1 MATPIP
7 RNRAAFSLQEIALA
21 TAGQVSGGAPS
32 LAVCGVTGDSRAVEP
47 GNLYVALRG
56 ERHDGHHFVAD
67 AFARGAAAA
76 LVQDSAAVA
85 GDRPSIVVP
94 DTLHALGSLAATH
107 RKRWGG
113 RVVAIT
119 GSAGK
124 TTTKEL
130 TFAALRAAGARAG
143 RTEGNLNNLIG
154 TPMTLLGLDAG
165 MDVAVIEVGTSAPG
179 EIARLAEICEPDVG
193 VVTSVSAAHTLG
205 LGSVEAVAREKASL
219 LWALPAFGTAIYC
232 ADDPEIARQ
241 LGGIRAERR
250 VSFGSAAGADVRL
263 LKRTLGPAPD
273 MTCELQVASS
283 GLILHSRLRLFGI
296 GPALDAA
303 AAIAAVRAV
312 FGNAALEA
320 AARGLGDVPA
330 VPGRLSPLPG
340 PAGSLIL
347 DDTYNANP
355 ASMRFSID
363 TAIELA
369 RVRSGRALFVL
380 GDMLELGDRSRAEH
394 EAIGRQA
401 AQPHVAAFFACGV
414 DMTAAAETAR
424 EHARATG
431 HELSIVHLSDP
442 AGAAALLRP
451 LLRSGDVVL
460 IKGSRSMSMERAV
473 ATLTAAEEERS

>member
-7 RNRAAFSLQEIALA
+7 RNRAAFSLHEIAAA
-21 TAGQVSGGAPS
+21 TAGQVSGGAAS
-32 LAVCGVTGDSRAVEP
+32 LPLSGVTGDSRAVEP

-56 ERHDGHHFVAD
+56 ERHDGHRFVTD

-76 LVQDSAAVA
+76 LVQDASAVPA
-85 GDRPSIVVP
+85 DRPSIVVS
-94 DTLHALGSLAATH
+94 DTLYALGALAAAH
-107 RKRWGG
+107 RARWGG

-130 TFAALRAAGARAG
+130 TFAALRAAGARAL
-143 RTEGNLNNLIG
+143 RTQGNLNNLVG
-154 TPMTLLGLDAG
+154 APMTLFGLDAG
-165 MDVAVIEVGTSAPG
+165 VDIAVIEVGTSAPG
-179 EIARLAEICEPDVG
+179 EIARLAEICRPEVG
-193 VVTSVSAAHTLG
+193 VVTSVSAAHTVG
-205 LGSVEAVAREKASL
+205 LGSVERVAEEKAAL
-219 LWALPAFGTAIYC
+219 LWAVPASGTAIYC
-232 ADDPEIARQ
+232 SDTPEIAGQ
-241 LGGIRAERR
+241 LRAVRAERV
-250 VSFGSAAGADVRL
+250 VSFGSAAGAEVRL

-273 MTCELQVASS
+273 MTCEVQMAST
-283 GLILHSRLRLFGI
+283 GLVLCAQLRLFGI

-303 AAIAAVRAV
+303 AALAAVRAV
-312 FGNAALEA
+312 LGDDVLPA
-320 AARGLGDVPA
+320 AARGLFDVPA

-363 TAIELA
+363 TAVELA
-369 RVRSGRALFVL
+369 RVRGGRALFVL
-380 GDMLELGDRSRAEH
+380 GDMLELGDCSRAEH

-401 AQPHVAAFFACGV
+401 AQPQVAAFFACGV

-442 AGAAALLRP
+442 AGAASLLRP
-451 LLRSGDVVL
+451 LLQSGDVVL
-460 IKGSRSMSMERAV
+460 IKGSRSMSMERVV
-473 ATLTAAEEERS
+473 ATLAAEEERS